1 MHDVF
6 RKHYHQHPGS
16 RFSHIPS
23 IPVTIPVDLATQ
35 HDFCYT
41 ARYLQQPQTVSPKD
55 VRNTAAALLH
65 AVQELEPDED
75 AQSIQETNQE
85 SSGRPVRKYFVKRNY
100 SGEAKPSL
108 CRMSRCCVWLKNVCM
123 TADCVEHAC
132 STSAEDHCIYSSK
145 LGGWGGVP
153 EQGYR
158 V

>member
-6 RKHYHQHPGS
+6 QNHYHQDPGS

-23 IPVTIPVDLATQ
+23 IPVTIPVDFATQ

-41 ARYLQQPQTVSPKD
+41 ARYLRHPQTVSPKD

-75 AQSIQETNQE
+75 AHSIQDTNQE

-100 SGEAKPSL
+100 SGEAKQALHSW
-108 CRMSRCCVWLKNVCM
+108 SRQL
-123 TADCVEHAC
+123 AC
-132 STSAEDHCIYSSK
+132 AY
-145 LGGWGGVP
+145 
-153 EQGYR
+153 
-158 V
+158 